1 MLLMET
7 STVALGNVTKSCLE
21 DKKFKINLKFTYY
34 DLEYYQKHPKCYAN
48 MNNYVIQEDTLLL
61 TMCVYFYIVLP

>member
-1 MLLMET
+1 M
-7 STVALGNVTKSCLE
+7 
-21 DKKFKINLKFTYY
+21 
-34 DLEYYQKHPKCYAN
+34 EYYQKHPKCYAN